1 MIYISTRGQEEE
13 LSFEEVLVSGLAR
26 DGGLYVPKVWPK
38 ISKEE
43 MASFANLS
51 YQDIALKV
59 MKPFIGDT
67 FSDNEFQLMIE
78 TAYSNFDH
86 ETICPLVQL
95 SKNHYLLELFH
106 GPTLAFKDIAMQLIG
121 QMFNKILRK
130 KNLRATVVAATSGD
144 TGSAAMAAFKK
155 SDLVDV
161 FILFPNGRVSNVQ
174 RRQMTTIGKSN
185 IHALA
190 VEGDFD
196 DCQSLVK
203 QMFNDSQFRE
213 TVNLTGVNSINWA
226 RVMSQIVYYF
236 SSAAVLGA
244 PTQRLSF
251 TVPTGNFGDI
261 FAAYVAKKMGLPI
274 EKLVIASNQN
284 DILHR
289 TLTSGVYSKEGLK
302 QTISPSMDIQVAS
315 NFERLL
321 FELYDGRFDI
331 VQKAMNDLAEH
342 GKFKLSSNAL
352 KKMRQDFLS
361 GTASEKVTSGT
372 IKKTLND
379 FGQLVCPHT
388 SVGLAIANELLERQ
402 DLAPMVTLA
411 TAHPAKFPDSVAE
424 HTGVTPK
431 LPQRYNGLFSKNEV
445 FTLVKNNFTEIT
457 NIISKRTSV

>member
-1 MIYISTRGQEEE
+1 MRYVSTRGQQED
-13 LSFEEVLVSGLAR
+13 LSFEEVLISGLAR
-26 DGGLYVPKVWPK
+26 DGGLYVPKAWPK
-38 ISKEE
+38 ISEEE
-43 MASFANLS
+43 MISFANLS

-67 FSDNEFQLMIE
+67 FQDDEFQVMIE
-78 TAYSNFDH
+78 NAYSNFDH
-86 ETICPLVQL
+86 AAVCPLVQL

-121 QMFNKILRK
+121 QMFNNILQKR
-130 KNLRATVVAATSGD
+130 NLRATVVAATSGD
-144 TGSAAMAAFKK
+144 TGSAAMAAFKN

-203 QMFNDSQFRE
+203 QMFNNTHFRE

-236 SSAAVLGA
+236 SSAIALGA
-244 PTQRLSF
+244 PTQRLNF

-261 FAAYVAKKMGLPI
+261 FAAFVAKKMGLPI
-274 EKLVIASNQN
+274 GKLVIASNQN

-289 TLTSGVYSKEGLK
+289 TLKTGVYSREGLK
-302 QTISPSMDIQVAS
+302 ATMSPSMDIQVAS

-321 FELYDGRFDI
+321 FELYDGRFDF
-331 VQKAMNDLAEH
+331 VQNAMQDLSKYGRFE
-342 GKFKLSSNAL
+342 LSSDAMG
-352 KKMRQDFLS
+352 KMRQDFLS
-361 GTASEKVTSGT
+361 GAASEKITSGT
-372 IKKTLND
+372 IKKTLID
-379 FGQLVCPHT
+379 YGQLVCPHT
-388 SVGLAIANELLERQ
+388 AVGLAVANELLENQ
-402 DLAPMVTLA
+402 GVTPMITLA
-411 TAHPAKFPDSVAE
+411 TAHPAKFPDSVE
-424 HTGVTPK
+424 EFTGVTPK
-431 LPQRYNGLFSKNEV
+431 LPERYNDLFSKNEI
-445 FTLVKNNFTEIT
+445 FTLVKNNFSEIT
-457 NIISKRTSV
+457 KIISKRTSV